1 MESSWESPLILFL
14 NVLYFIHYFFHFSQL
29 VRKKEGQRQRV
40 IAFWGY
46 INVLGCLLEQM
57 WYLLKHPDDI
67 WGMWMH
73 NYWGIGWSSGSRYS
87 KGKVLILTAVPWDMI
102 LKIHVCHSYP
112 KLETLIATGIGFF
125 RLFLN
130 QYTQKIAWRWGQ
142 TWSHLH
148 CLTSSFHLH
157 GTKHDFCG

>member
-1 MESSWESPLILFL
+1 MESSWESALLLLL

-29 VRKKEGQRQRV
+29 VRKKEGRQRV

-57 WYLLKHPDDI
+57 WYLLKHPNDI

-87 KGKVLILTAVPWDMI
+87 KGKVLILSAVSWDMI
-102 LKIHVCHSYP
+102 LRIHICHSYP
-112 KLETLIATGIGFF
+112 KLETLIATGMRFF

-148 CLTSSFHLH
+148 RLTSSLHLH
-157 GTKHDFCG
+157 GTNHSFCG